1 MPATTRLI
9 SRLTDIT
16 GICQQFTSEGATVV
30 VADIREESANQAGPP
45 LLLFQSR
52 ESVEKLLTSIHCRY
66 FQPPSVCVNAAG
78 VTQDDFSLKMEDE
91 DFDKVTQATFLLT
104 KAVGKALVASG
115 APKRF
120 IIAVGSIVG
129 KSGILTIGPPA
140 SKAVVEGLTRTA
152 ANYRF
157 NCLPGFVT
165 TPMTDKVSPFFISDI
180 ESNPLNCFLLLYRSV
195 YLTCCVLFCVCSLRP
210 WCPWGGWESLQVGIP
225 YTQPSM
231 L

>member
-1 MPATTRLI
+1 MPTTTRLI

-16 GICQQFTSEGATVV
+16 AICQQFTSEGATVV
-30 VADIREESANQAGPP
+30 VADIREESALGILNHGHKGQDHITAAVDVSIKGDNTI
-45 LLLFQSR
+45 
-52 ESVEKLLTSIHCRY
+52 EKLEICRY

-91 DFDKVTQATFLLT
+91 DFGKVTQATFLLT

-115 APKRF
+115 APKRS

-129 KSGILTIGPPA
+129 KSDILTNGPPA

-157 NCLPGFVT
+157 NCLPGFIT
-165 TPMTDKVSPFFISDI
+165 TPMTDKLTSMV
-180 ESNPLNCFLLLYRSV
+180 PLGRMGEPAGRNTVYTTLYAIDHTTNAELCTFSIV
-195 YLTCCVLFCVCSLRP
+195 KL
-210 WCPWGGWESLQVGIP
+210 
-225 YTQPSM
+225 
-231 L
+231 